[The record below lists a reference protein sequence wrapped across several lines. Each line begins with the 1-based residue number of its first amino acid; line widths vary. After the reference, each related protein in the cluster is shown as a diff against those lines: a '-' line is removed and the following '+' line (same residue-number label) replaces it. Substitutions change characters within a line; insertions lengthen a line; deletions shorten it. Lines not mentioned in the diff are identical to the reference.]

1 MTSRSGKGSRDR
13 VAAARRQ
20 ARSALGRDDTPGLFD
35 GPAQARAATPDVEP
49 QAPREVR
56 PSEAVGVLTL
66 SEAATRLGLSRSEL
80 GAMIAAGKVEAL
92 PTGFTQT
99 IPTREVERLQR
110 FGNAEAYCDFGL
122 RCAGVS

>member
-1 MTSRSGKGSRDR
+1 
-13 VAAARRQ
+13 
-20 ARSALGRDDTPGLFD
+20 
-35 GPAQARAATPDVEP
+35 
-49 QAPREVR
+49 
-56 PSEAVGVLTL
+56 
-66 SEAATRLGLSRSEL
+66 
-80 GAMIAAGKVEAL
+80 MIAAGKVEAL